1 MINKKNTDLMTFR
14 MPSKLKR
21 DVETLAIENES
32 TSSEVIRY
40 ALNKLLTKN
49 A

>member
-1 MINKKNTDLMTFR
+1 MINSKNTDLMSFR

-32 TSSEVIRY
+32 TSSEVIRF
-40 ALNKLLTKN
+40 ALKELIKKD
-49 A
+49 

>member
-1 MINKKNTDLMTFR
+1 MINSKNNDLMTFR

-32 TSSEVIRY
+32 TSSEVIRF
-40 ALNKLLTKN
+40 ALKELMSKD
-49 A
+49 